1 MRLCVPVLQCQ
12 NCSATAVHAV
22 LLSDVTFAFSKP
34 VGLCASMGKME
45 IALFV
50 VDTPANQPASKAA
63 NQLDSQLRDRRGSDI
78 HNSLALGKRCHGIL
92 LCVQGLKY
100 QYFHKLVSHLYE
112 RKTNPG
118 MWQKL
123 MNVPEADE
131 YRGSS

>member
-1 MRLCVPVLQCQ
+1 
-12 NCSATAVHAV
+12 
-22 LLSDVTFAFSKP
+22 
-34 VGLCASMGKME
+34 MGKME

-78 HNSLALGKRCHGIL
+78 HKSLALGKRCHGIL
-92 LCVQGLKY
+92 LYVQGLKY